1 MLQNTVFIGFV
12 KLKFLE
18 DKIGPLSSAKLTHTK
33 TKLARQ
39 ELNMS
44 QEILRSPQTGCQYGR
59 GRVYEII
66 DYGQLLAGLPAPTK
80 FNIIQVRI
88 SPKMI

>member
-1 MLQNTVFIGFV
+1 MLQKTVFIGFV
-12 KLKFLE
+12 KLK
-18 DKIGPLSSAKLTHTK
+18 
-33 TKLARQ
+33 
-39 ELNMS
+39 
-44 QEILRSPQTGCQYGR
+44 YGR
-59 GRVYEII
+59 GRVYEIV